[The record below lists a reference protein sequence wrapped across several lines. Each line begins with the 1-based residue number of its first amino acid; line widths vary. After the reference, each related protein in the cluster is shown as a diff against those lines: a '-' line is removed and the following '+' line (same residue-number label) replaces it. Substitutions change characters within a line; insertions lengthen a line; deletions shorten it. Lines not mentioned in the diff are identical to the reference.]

1 MERYSATLINWL
13 ENEEEMAIQAKFHQ
27 KLNEIL
33 SNERG
38 IRKRKMVE
46 ELEDRNDVREAR
58 QFDMRLFENYRKEEL
73 SEVLN
78 IVKLCN

>member
-58 QFDMRLFENYRKEEL
+58 QFDMRLFENYKKEEL